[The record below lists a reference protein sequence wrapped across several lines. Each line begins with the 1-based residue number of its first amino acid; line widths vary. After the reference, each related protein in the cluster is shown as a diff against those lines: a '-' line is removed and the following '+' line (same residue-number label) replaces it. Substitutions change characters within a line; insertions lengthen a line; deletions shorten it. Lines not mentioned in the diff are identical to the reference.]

1 MTRDLVKEVGLDCHP
16 GKEYMNYVDSGVRKL
31 EGCGSRGTLG
41 CFSELKSFST
51 GDFFKVCCAL
61 LLTCFFER

>member
-16 GKEYMNYVDSGVRKL
+16 GKEYRKYVDTGGRKL

-51 GDFFKVCCAL
+51 RDFL
-61 LLTCFFER
+61 